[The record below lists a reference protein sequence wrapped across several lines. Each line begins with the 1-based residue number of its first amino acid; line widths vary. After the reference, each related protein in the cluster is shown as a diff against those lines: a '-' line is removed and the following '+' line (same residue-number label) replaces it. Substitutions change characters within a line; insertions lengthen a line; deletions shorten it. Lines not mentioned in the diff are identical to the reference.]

1 MGIIIITQ
9 YWKNGS
15 AKFSKSSTN
24 VDFNGGGPVL
34 SAIM

>member
-1 MGIIIITQ
+1 MGITIITQ

-15 AKFSKSSTN
+15 AKFSKSSTK
-24 VDFNGGGPVL
+24 VDFNGVEPVL